1 LCLRR
6 PRVTPTLALQ
16 TRGGS
21 GMRKLV
27 PALMTAALLGAGFA
41 TGAVESAAAQTVEG
55 PKVNWRFSSWGQRR
69 AITEGMEYII
79 SETAKRTNGNFQIKM
94 FYGEALSQSKEN
106 LDGISVG
113 AFEAAY
119 FCGSYHPAKHKPLN
133 VLDLPF
139 LPLYDL
145 DKMYEVHMKIY
156 QQPAVAAALGKWN
169 AELYMPNVL
178 PQFEIMGKGKVP
190 KSVEDFKG
198 MRASLPGV
206 IGRALGKVGITLS
219 SLTAAE
225 TYTAL
230 ERGTIDA
237 VAFPY
242 SYTFAAY
249 KVDQIS
255 NWVTTNLSMGTIVC
269 PTVIN
274 KKAWADLPP
283 QYKELLLSLR
293 KPAHDVIVNEYRK
306 ADSANEEKWKK
317 QGMALIKLPADQQ
330 AAFQKAAGR
339 PLWDEWVAENKGEFD
354 AQGLLDL
361 VLATAQGKK

>member
-1 LCLRR
+1 
-6 PRVTPTLALQ
+6 
-16 TRGGS
+16 
-21 GMRKLV
+21 MRKIIL
-27 PALMTAALLGAGFA
+27 AAASAAVLGAGFYISDIG
-41 TGAVESAAAQTVEG
+41 GAHAQTVEG

-69 AITEGMEYII
+69 AITEGLEYLVA
-79 SETAKRTNGNFQIKM
+79 ETAKRTNGNFQIKI
-94 FYGEALSQSKEN
+94 FYGEALSQAKEN

-145 DKMYEVHMKIY
+145 DRMYDVHMKIY
-156 QQPAVAAALGKWN
+156 EHPAVKSALGKWN
-169 AELYMPNVL
+169 ANLFMPNVL
-178 PQFEIMGKGKVP
+178 PQFEIMGRGKVP
-190 KSVEDFKG
+190 KSVDDFKG

-274 KKAWADLPP
+274 QKAWADLPQ
-283 QYKELLLSLR
+283 QYKDLLLSLR
-293 KPAHDVIVNEYRK
+293 RPAHDVIVREYKK
-306 ADSANEEKWKK
+306 ADQANEEKWKK
-317 QGMALIKLPADQQ
+317 QGMALIKMPADQQ
-330 AAFQKAAGR
+330 AEFQKAAGR
-339 PLWDEWVAENKGEFD
+339 PIWEEWVAENKAEFD

-361 VLATAQGKK
+361 VLTSAQAK

>member
-1 LCLRR
+1 MKRI
-6 PRVTPTLALQ
+6 VI
-16 TRGGS
+16 
-21 GMRKLV
+21 
-27 PALMTAALLGAGFA
+27 AAAVAA
-41 TGAVESAAAQTVEG
+41 TVAIGPGAVVGPAAAQTVEG
-55 PKVNWRFSSWGQRR
+55 PKINWRFSSWGQRR

-79 SETAKRTNGNFQIKM
+79 AETAKRTNGNFQIKM

-145 DKMYEVHMKIY
+145 DRMYDVHMKVY
-156 QQPAVAAALGKWN
+156 EHPAVAAALGKWN
-169 AELYMPNVL
+169 ANLFMPNVL
-178 PQFEIMGKGKVP
+178 PQFEIMGRGKAP
-190 KSVEDFKG
+190 KSIEDFKG

-274 KKAWADLPP
+274 QKHWAELPQ
-283 QYKELLLSLR
+283 QYKDLLLSLR
-293 KPAHDVIVNEYRK
+293 KPAHDVIVSEYRK
-306 ADSANEEKWKK
+306 ADIANEEKWRKK
-317 QGMALIKLPADQQ
+317 GMTLIKVPPEQQ
-330 AAFQKAAGR
+330 AEFQKVAGR
-339 PLWDEWVAENKGEFD
+339 PIWDEWVAENKAEFD

-361 VLATAQGKK
+361 VLNTATAKN

>member
-1 LCLRR
+1 MKW
-6 PRVTPTLALQ
+6 TLL
-16 TRGGS
+16 
-21 GMRKLV
+21 
-27 PALMTAALLGAGFA
+27 AAAAAVVGAGFGLGSVGEA
-41 TGAVESAAAQTVEG
+41 TAQTVEG

-79 SETAKRTNGNFQIKM
+79 AETARRTNGNFQIKM

-113 AFEAAY
+113 AFESAY

-145 DKMYEVHMKIY
+145 DRMYDVHMKVY
-156 QQPAVAAALGKWN
+156 EHPAVKAALAKWN
-169 AELYMPNVL
+169 AYLFMPNVL
-178 PQFEIMGKGKVP
+178 PQFEIMGRGKAP
-190 KSVEDFKG
+190 KDIEDFKG

-219 SLTAAE
+219 SLTAAD

-274 KKAWADLPP
+274 QKHWAGLPK
-283 QYKELLLSLR
+283 QYQDLLLSLR
-293 KPAHDVIVNEYRK
+293 KPAHDVIVREYKK
-306 ADSANEEKWKK
+306 ADAANEEKWKK
-317 QGMALIKLPADQQ
+317 QGITLIKVPAQQQ
-330 AAFQKAAGR
+330 AEFQKIAGR
-339 PLWDEWVAENKGEFD
+339 PIWDEWVAENKGEFD

-361 VLATAQGKK
+361 VLKEAAAM

>member
-1 LCLRR
+1 MKKT
-6 PRVTPTLALQ
+6 VI
-16 TRGGS
+16 
-21 GMRKLV
+21 
-27 PALMTAALLGAGFA
+27 AAAAAAILGTGF
-41 TGAVESAAAQTVEG
+41 TFGTVGESVAQTVEG
-55 PKVNWRFSSWGQRR
+55 PKVTWRFSSWGQRR
-69 AITEGMEYII
+69 AITEGMEYLIA
-79 SETAKRTNGNFQIKM
+79 ETAKRTNGNFQIKM
-94 FYGEALSQSKEN
+94 FYGEALSQAKEN

-145 DKMYEVHMKIY
+145 DRMYDVHMKVY
-156 QQPAVAAALGKWN
+156 EQPAVAAALGKWN
-169 AELYMPNVL
+169 ANLFMPNVL
-178 PQFEIMGKGKVP
+178 PQFEIMGRGKAPKG
-190 KSVEDFKG
+190 VEDFKG

-274 KKAWADLPP
+274 QKHWADLPK
-283 QYKELLLSLR
+283 QYKDLLLSLR
-293 KPAHDVIVNEYRK
+293 KPAHDVIVREYKK
-306 ADSANEEKWKK
+306 ADQVNEEKWTK
-317 QGMALIKLPADQQ
+317 QGMTLIKVPQAQQ
-330 AAFQKAAGR
+330 AEFQKVAGR
-339 PLWDEWVAENKGEFD
+339 PIWDEWVAENKAEFD

-361 VLATAQGKK
+361 VLTNATAKN

>member
-1 LCLRR
+1 MKRT
-6 PRVTPTLALQ
+6 V
-16 TRGGS
+16 G
-21 GMRKLV
+21 
-27 PALMTAALLGAGFA
+27 AAAIAVLLGVAFGFGDG
-41 TGAVESAAAQTVEG
+41 TGDALAQTVEG
-55 PKVNWRFSSWGQRR
+55 PKINWRFSSWGQRR
-69 AITEGMEYII
+69 AVTEGMEYII
-79 SETAKRTNGNFQIKM
+79 AETAKRTNGNFQIKM

-106 LDGISVG
+106 LDGIAVG

-119 FCGSYHPAKHKPLN
+119 FCGPYHPAKHKPLN

-139 LPLYDL
+139 LPLNDL
-145 DKMYEVHMKIY
+145 DKMYQVHMKIY
-156 QQPAVAAALGKWN
+156 EHPAVAAALAKWK
-169 AELYMPNVL
+169 AYLFMPNVL
-178 PQFEIMGKGKVP
+178 PQFEIMGRGKAP
-190 KSVEDFKG
+190 KTIDDFKG

-206 IGRALGKVGITLS
+206 IGRALSKVGVTLS

-274 KKAWADLPP
+274 QKHWDALPK
-283 QYKELLLSLR
+283 QYKDLLHGLR
-293 KPAHDVIVNEYRK
+293 KPAHDVIVKEYK
-306 ADSANEEKWKK
+306 KSDEVNEEKWKK
-317 QGMALIKLPADQQ
+317 QGMTLIKVPAEQQ
-330 AAFQKAAGR
+330 AEFQKIAGR
-339 PLWDEWVAENKGEFD
+339 PIWDEWVAENKAEFD
-354 AQGLLDL
+354 AKGLLDL
-361 VLATAQGKK
+361 VLASAGAAK

>member
-1 LCLRR
+1 MKKIMGTIA
-6 PRVTPTLALQ
+6 VA
-16 TRGGS
+16 
-21 GMRKLV
+21 V
-27 PALMTAALLGAGFA
+27 LLGAGFGIGGIGDA
-41 TGAVESAAAQTVEG
+41 RAQTVEG
-55 PKVNWRFSSWGQRR
+55 PKINWRFSSWGQRR
-69 AITEGMEYII
+69 AVTEGMEYII
-79 SETAKRTNGNFQIKM
+79 AETAKRTNGNFQIKM

-119 FCGSYHPAKHKPLN
+119 FCGPYHPAKHKPLN

-139 LPLYDL
+139 LPLNDL
-145 DKMYEVHMKIY
+145 DRMYKVHMTVY
-156 QQPAVAAALGKWN
+156 EHPAVAAALAKWN
-169 AELYMPNVL
+169 AYLFMPNVL
-178 PQFEIMGKGKVP
+178 PQFEIMGRGKAP
-190 KSVEDFKG
+190 KTIDDFKG

-274 KKAWADLPP
+274 QKHWADLPK
-283 QYKELLLSLR
+283 QYKDLLLSLR
-293 KPAHDVIVNEYRK
+293 TPAHDKIVNEYK
-306 ADSANEEKWKK
+306 KSDQVNEEKWKK
-317 QGMALIKLPADQQ
+317 QGMTLIKVPAEQQ
-330 AAFQKAAGR
+330 AEFQKIAGR
-339 PLWDEWVAENKGEFD
+339 PIWDEWVAENQAEFD
-354 AQGLLDL
+354 AKGLLDL
-361 VLATAQGKK
+361 VLRSATAAN